1 MNGKNVLDG
10 LDLDNHR
17 FFDKEIDTVTELNRN
32 PVVSN
37 RKDVFDLEA
46 DTEFAQFVRHAD
58 PVRPL
63 KQSWPQSG
71 MNSIGGIQNE
81 VREVAMN
88 EMISVSSVRVRALR
102 GSAFDTQREDHR
114 QCQS

>member
-1 MNGKNVLDG
+1 MNGNNVLDG

-32 PVVSN
+32 PIVNN
-37 RKDVFDLEA
+37 RKDFFGLEA
-46 DTEFAQFVRHAD
+46 DAEFAQFVRHAN

-71 MNSIGGIQNE
+71 MDSCE
-81 VREVAMN
+81 FAVN
-88 EMISVSSVRVRALR
+88 EMIAVSSVRVRALR
-102 GSAFDTQREDHR
+102 GSVFATQREDRR
-114 QCQS
+114 QCPS